1 MKIHDFAAFPNPA
14 RVRIALNEK
23 NAADQVE
30 FVNVDVPNGGHLD
43 PDFLTKN
50 PSATVPLM
58 ELECGTCVSECTAIT
73 EYIDNKFEGQNLTG
87 STAKEKAVV
96 HMMQRRGEQY
106 LMDAVGDYFHHA
118 TAGLGPDLEKNQN
131 ADWGNAQK
139 QKALEGMQYFD
150 TVLADN
156 KFVAGDNFSMADITA
171 FVALGFAD
179 FAEVEVSDE
188 HKNLAEWRGRI
199 ASRPSVVALGG

>member
-23 NAADQVE
+23 NATEQVE
-30 FVNVDVPNGGHLD
+30 FVAVDVPNGGHLD
-43 PDFLTKN
+43 DDFIAKN
-50 PSATVPLM
+50 PSATVPLL
-58 ELECGTCVSECTAIT
+58 ELECGTCISECTAIT

-87 STAKEKAVV
+87 RDAKEKAIV

-118 TAGLGPDLEKNQN
+118 TAGLGPDLEINQI
-131 ADWGNAQK
+131 ADWGNSQK
-139 QKALEGMQYFD
+139 QKALQGMKYFD

-156 KFVAGDNFSMADITA
+156 EFVAGENFSMADITA
-171 FVALGFAD
+171 FVGLGYAD
-179 FAEVEVSDE
+179 FAGVEISDN
-188 HKNLAEWRGRI
+188 HKNLTEWRARI
-199 ASRPSVVALGG
+199 AARPSVVALG